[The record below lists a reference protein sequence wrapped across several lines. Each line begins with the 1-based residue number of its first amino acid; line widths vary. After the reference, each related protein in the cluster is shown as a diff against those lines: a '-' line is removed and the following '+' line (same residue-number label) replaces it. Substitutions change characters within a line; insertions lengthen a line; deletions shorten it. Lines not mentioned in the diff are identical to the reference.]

1 MAHESFENEDIARVL
16 NDNFINIKVDREER
30 PDIDDIYQK
39 ACQMVTGQGGWPL
52 SVFLTPEKKPFYTGT
67 YFPPLDSYNRPG
79 FGSIVRQLAQAWK
92 ENQKDVVKKA
102 ENFVEQMRI
111 PVASQ
116 NTPVVK
122 PILDEAA
129 VNLLQMGDMTY
140 GGFGRAPKF
149 PSAANI
155 SFLFRYGHL
164 SGISKFTS
172 FALLTLRKMAKGGIF
187 DQIGGGFH
195 RYSTDARWL
204 VPHFEKML
212 YDNALLSVNYAEAY
226 QITSDKFYLDV
237 MKKTLDY
244 TLKEMTSPEGYF
256 YSTQDADTDGEE
268 GKYYVWSKKEIKEIL
283 GEGRDFDAFC
293 LYYDVTDGGNWE
305 SKTILCNNVDIS
317 SVAFHDGRKPN
328 ELYDIIQECSKKLL
342 DVRSARRKPGLDDK
356 MLTSWN
362 SLMITAMAKGARVSG
377 DEKYMHAAQSCLEFI
392 ENKMYHNDCL
402 SHTYRNKNATIN
414 AYLDDHACYAVA
426 LLDVF
431 ENSPDV
437 KYLERA
443 RKECDIML
451 ENFWDGEGGFYMVSK
466 ECDDLIFRPKN
477 NYDLSLPSGNSV
489 ASCAMYRLYCITH
502 EEKYLSASKGVMH
515 SQAQAAAENPFGFGY
530 MLNLI
535 YAYLQKPLEITI
547 TGTQSRDISSR
558 LAREFLP
565 ESILISISD
574 MPTLKPL
581 LEYAFFTGKEF
592 GEKSLAYVCQDSTCS
607 PPVYTAQQVLDLVK

>member
-1 MAHESFENEDIARVL
+1 MLAAR
-16 NDNFINIKVDREER
+16 K
-30 PDIDDIYQK
+30 
-39 ACQMVTGQGGWPL
+39 
-52 SVFLTPEKKPFYTGT
+52 
-67 YFPPLDSYNRPG
+67 
-79 FGSIVRQLAQAWK
+79 
-92 ENQKDVVKKA
+92 
-102 ENFVEQMRI
+102 
-111 PVASQ
+111 
-116 NTPVVK
+116 
-122 PILDEAA
+122 
-129 VNLLQMGDMTY
+129 GD
-140 GGFGRAPKF
+140 
-149 PSAANI
+149 
-155 SFLFRYGHL
+155 
-164 SGISKFTS
+164 
-172 FALLTLRKMAKGGIF
+172 
-187 DQIGGGFH
+187 
-195 RYSTDARWL
+195 
-204 VPHFEKML
+204 
-212 YDNALLSVNYAEAY
+212 
-226 QITSDKFYLDV
+226 
-237 MKKTLDY
+237 
-244 TLKEMTSPEGYF
+244 
-256 YSTQDADTDGEE
+256 
-268 GKYYVWSKKEIKEIL
+268 VWSKKEIKEIL